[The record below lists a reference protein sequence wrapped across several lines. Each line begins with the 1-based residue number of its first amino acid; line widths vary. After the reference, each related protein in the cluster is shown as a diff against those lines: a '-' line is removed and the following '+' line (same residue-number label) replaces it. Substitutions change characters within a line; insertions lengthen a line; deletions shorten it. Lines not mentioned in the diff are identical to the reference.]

1 MKVKLN
7 FEADAETIKLA
18 SRVIKWVA
26 DQKENDLTDRQR
38 TRLTNFALNLLRA
51 KNEQSDEHPKIG
63 TIAKTFFDY
72 MGAKIESISTELT
85 DD

>member
-7 FEADAETIKLA
+7 FETDAETIKLV
-18 SRVIKWVA
+18 SEVIKWVA
-26 DQKENDLTDRQR
+26 DQTENNLTERQR

-51 KNEQSDEHPKIG
+51 KNEQSDEHPEIG

-72 MGAKIESISTELT
+72 MGAEIVPISTELT